1 MVLITQ
7 VLRTFTALEIF
18 FVSMLPKAVQIKPEI
33 DMVDSTLLY
42 IVSFNVDIH
51 KIVSTLIWDCVM
63 LWRHI
68 NLKLTLKQRWNVCWK
83 LPRWFLVHQTY
94 HNNDFTDNLM
104 NIFKEWWLVTKI
116 GTSSV
121 FWEAYFTI

>member
-18 FVSMLPKAVQIKPEI
+18 FVSMLPNAVQIKPEI

-51 KIVSTLIWDCVM
+51 KIVSTLI
-63 LWRHI
+63 
-68 NLKLTLKQRWNVCWK
+68 
-83 LPRWFLVHQTY
+83 
-94 HNNDFTDNLM
+94 
-104 NIFKEWWLVTKI
+104 
-116 GTSSV
+116 
-121 FWEAYFTI
+121 